1 MSEIRTVVSSRAG
14 EHYDVIEH
22 PSGLRIM
29 VFPKEGCHSSYAI
42 FGTRFG
48 SIDTR
53 FRRSDESEDGEVPA
67 GIAHFLEHKLFEN
80 EDCDAFERYAA
91 TGASANAYTSFDTTC
106 YLFSCTDHF
115 AESLEILLDFVQKPH
130 FTKETIE
137 KEQGIIGQEIK
148 MYEDDPS
155 WRVMFNL
162 LRSMYHVHPVKTD
175 IAGTVESIAEI
186 TPEMLYRCY
195 NTFYNLRNMVLC
207 VAGNVNTQ
215 EVLEVADRMLKPCE
229 KVEVERA
236 FLPEPEKICQ
246 PYIEEQMEV
255 SFPMFQLG
263 FKEEPDQGGEQ
274 GDVETEVLLELMAS
288 DASPLFRRLLDAGLV
303 NESSFGCGRFSGS
316 GYSCVLFSGESRDP
330 KAVAEEV
337 CREAERLRKEGIDPQ
352 DFSRAQKAVY
362 GRNISLLNSAE
373 AIANAMVSL
382 TFRGQEIFRYLEA
395 IAALTPEDLNRRLQ
409 TQMLRENAVL
419 SVVSPRK

>member
-1 MSEIRTVVSSRAG
+1 MSEIQTVVSSRAG

-29 VFPKEGCHSSYAI
+29 VFPKEGCHS
-42 FGTRFG
+42 
-48 SIDTR
+48 
-53 FRRSDESEDGEVPA
+53 
-67 GIAHFLEHKLFEN
+67 
-80 EDCDAFERYAA
+80 
-91 TGASANAYTSFDTTC
+91 
-106 YLFSCTDHF
+106 CTDHF
-115 AESLEILLDFVQKPH
+115 AESLEILLDFVQKPY

-263 FKEEPDQGGEQ
+263 FKEEPDQGG
-274 GDVETEVLLELMAS
+274 
-288 DASPLFRRLLDAGLV
+288 
-303 NESSFGCGRFSGS
+303 
-316 GYSCVLFSGESRDP
+316 
-330 KAVAEEV
+330 
-337 CREAERLRKEGIDPQ
+337 
-352 DFSRAQKAVY
+352 
-362 GRNISLLNSAE
+362 
-373 AIANAMVSL
+373 
-382 TFRGQEIFRYLEA
+382 
-395 IAALTPEDLNRRLQ
+395 
-409 TQMLRENAVL
+409 
-419 SVVSPRK
+419 